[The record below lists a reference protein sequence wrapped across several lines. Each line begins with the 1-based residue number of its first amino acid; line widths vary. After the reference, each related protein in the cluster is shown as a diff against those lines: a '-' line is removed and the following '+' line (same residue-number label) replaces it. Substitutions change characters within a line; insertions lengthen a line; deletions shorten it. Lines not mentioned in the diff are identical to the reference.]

1 MAKKAGMAR
10 LFEIAEEK
18 RGLLLIS
25 CLLSSL
31 SAMFMLVPYVSVYF
45 ILEELL
51 KHASDPRLANGELM
65 ISWGVV
71 ALLGLLGSLVTMYAG
86 GMASHIA
93 AFRIL
98 YRLRIKLSAH
108 IGKLP
113 LGWLNGTSTGV
124 VKKTLDNNV
133 EKVETFIA
141 HQLPDLVH
149 VIMTTLLMIVVM
161 LYLNIWLALA
171 CMIPILLGFGI
182 QMALMTGAEAKRN
195 IKLYYD
201 SLERMNGSAVQYV
214 RGMPAIKIFGQ
225 TVHSFRRFSAD
236 MTSYRDYCIKYA
248 DQFQNG
254 YLIFKVILSSFAAF
268 VLPVGV
274 FLLQR
279 DPGSVAFAS
288 VLLFFL
294 VMAPG
299 ISTPMFKIMFMASS
313 LRDINEG
320 IERMDRILQE
330 TVIPEPLVPKTP
342 TTFEVS
348 FDKVSF
354 SYLSELDHVHSQ
366 ALSELSFVAEQ
377 GKVTALVGPSGSGK
391 STVANLVPR
400 FWDVGEGA
408 VRIGGIDIRD
418 IGTENLMNTVAF
430 VFQETFLFYDTIYEN
445 IAVGRP
451 KASPEDVY
459 AAAKAAQCHGFIS
472 SLPQGY
478 DTLIGAGGVYLS
490 GGEEQR
496 IAVARAILKN
506 APILVLDEAT
516 AFADPENEYEMQLA
530 LKKLTIGKTV
540 IVIAHRLSTIRDADQ
555 ILVLNN
561 GRMEEQGEHDALVSK
576 QGLYARMWHTY
587 TNAEQWQI
595 AKGGSPI

>member
-530 LKKLTIGKTV
+530 LK
-540 IVIAHRLSTIRDADQ
+540 
-555 ILVLNN
+555 N
-561 GRMEEQGEHDALVSK
+561 
-576 QGLYARMWHTY
+576 
-587 TNAEQWQI
+587 
-595 AKGGSPI
+595 

>member
-51 KHASDPRLANGELM
+51 KHASDPKFADGEWM
-65 ISWGVV
+65 IRWGVV
-71 ALLGLLGSLVTMYAG
+71 ALLGLLGSLVMMYAG

-149 VIMTTLLMIVVM
+149 VIVTTLLMIVVM
-161 LYLNIWLALA
+161 LYLNIWLGLA

-182 QMALMTGAEAKRN
+182 QIALMTGAEAKRN

-214 RGMPAIKIFGQ
+214 RGMPAIKVFGQ
-225 TVHSFRRFSAD
+225 TVHSFRRFYAD

-320 IERMDRILQE
+320 VERMDRILQE
-330 TVIPEPLVPKTP
+330 PVIPEPLVPKTP

-451 KASPEDVY
+451 NASPEDVY
-459 AAAKAAQCHGFIS
+459 AAATAAQCHGFIS

-506 APILVLDEAT
+506 TPILVLDEAT
-516 AFADPENEYEMQLA
+516 AFADPENEYEMQQA

-555 ILVLNN
+555 ILVLNK
-561 GRMEEQGEHDALVSK
+561 GRMEEQGQHDALVSK
-576 QGLYARMWHTY
+576 QGVYARMWHTY
-587 TNAEQWQI
+587 TNAEQWQL
-595 AKGGSPI
+595 AKGDSPV

>member
-149 VIMTTLLMIVVM
+149 VIVTTLLMIVVM

-182 QMALMTGAEAKRN
+182 QMALMTGAEAKKN

-214 RGMPAIKIFGQ
+214 RGMPAIKVFGQ
-225 TVHSFRRFSAD
+225 TVHSFRRFYAD

-320 IERMDRILQE
+320 VERMDRILQE
-330 TVIPEPLVPKTP
+330 PVIPEPLVPKNP

-354 SYLSELDHVHSQ
+354 SYLSELDHFRSQ

-451 KASPEDVY
+451 NASPEDVY

-496 IAVARAILKN
+496 MAVARAILKN

-540 IVIAHRLSTIRDADQ
+540 IVIAHRLSTIKDADQ
-555 ILVLNN
+555 ILVLNK
-561 GRMEEQGEHDALVSK
+561 GRMEEQGQHDALVSK
-576 QGLYARMWHTY
+576 QGIYARMWHTY

-595 AKGGSPI
+595 AKGGSPV